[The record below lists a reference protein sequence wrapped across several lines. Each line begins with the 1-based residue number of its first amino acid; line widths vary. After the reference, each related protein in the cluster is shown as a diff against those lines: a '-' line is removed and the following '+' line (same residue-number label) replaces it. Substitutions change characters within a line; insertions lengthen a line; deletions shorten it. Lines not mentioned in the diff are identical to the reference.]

1 MAQRSRYSRPSTTGD
16 GRAAESRLRTSSQPR
31 VTILAS
37 LRTELEEQTAADT
50 ELRDELQNAIRA
62 AQQADEEV
70 SAAAD
75 LVDARRVVVAQV
87 QLDLSRLARSA
98 TAIDQLS
105 PFEFVVCPRCMQSL
119 AARPVEDGHCRVC
132 LQPNPVEADIDPAAI
147 EETRTALQHQLED
160 AQRIQQADE
169 EHLQTAQERS
179 QQLSFAIS
187 SLRRELDAQ
196 TRDAVAPRFDAIAE
210 AGSRVAALK
219 AGIDATTQLRESWAR
234 VRAIDADIRSIKAE
248 RRQINRDIKEKSE
261 QLKASRSLLRGPL
274 PPRAPTRGFL
284 SFRRDSAAPPTVM

>member
-1 MAQRSRYSRPSTTGD
+1 
-16 GRAAESRLRTSSQPR
+16 
-31 VTILAS
+31 
-37 LRTELEEQTAADT
+37 
-50 ELRDELQNAIRA
+50 
-62 AQQADEEV
+62 
-70 SAAAD
+70 
-75 LVDARRVVVAQV
+75 
-87 QLDLSRLARSA
+87 
-98 TAIDQLS
+98 
-105 PFEFVVCPRCMQSL
+105 MQSL

-132 LQPNPVEADIDPAAI
+132 LQPDPVEADIDPAAI
-147 EETRTALQHQLED
+147 EETRTALRHQLED

-187 SLRRELDAQ
+187 SLRRELDAR
-196 TRDAVAPRFDAIAE
+196 TRDAVAPRFDAS
-210 AGSRVAALK
+210 SRVAALK

-261 QLKASRSLLRGPL
+261 QLKASRSLLRDPL
-274 PPRAPTRGFL
+274 PPWAPTRGFL